1 MRPLKSWIL
10 TAAVVG
16 LSGCAFLPGTGVG
29 SLSDP
34 ADDTVPAAPVVPTA
48 PARWHVTA
56 PTVADLAAAGAPSA
70 GAGSADTASPGL
82 WWARFGD
89 PVLDEL
95 IAAAQAASP
104 DLSSAGA
111 RVAQARSLRVLAQ
124 ADLWPS
130 MQAQAGLGRGRAEP
144 GQSLATTASGS
155 LQAAWEIDLFGARRA
170 ASHAARARLAGAAAS
185 RDAVRIAVA
194 AEAALSYVQFRAC
207 QAQSDLARMDSRSRD
222 ETARLT
228 ALAAASGLRA
238 RADAALAQ
246 AGAAQGRGLAIQQ
259 EAQCQQLLKALVA
272 LTAMDEPTLGARL
285 ASAPGRLPS
294 VLPPAVTV
302 LPAALLQQRPDLSA
316 AAAEVDAAGADLAQR
331 QAQRWPQVAVQGQI
345 GLARAS
351 GVGFTRDGSVWS
363 LGPLSVTIPVFDGG
377 RRDATQ
383 RAASAA
389 YEDAAAR
396 YRAAFRQAVREVE
409 EALVRVEAA
418 RSREADT
425 RQAAQ
430 SLAEV
435 LRATQERWAAGLASQ
450 FDLED
455 ARRSALAARA
465 ALLDLE
471 REQVESAI
479 ALYRALGGG
488 WKEDA
493 TQPPS

>member
-1 MRPLKSWIL
+1 MRPFECWIL
-10 TAAVVG
+10 AAAVSG
-16 LSGCAFLPGTGVG
+16 LSGCAM
-29 SLSDP
+29 
-34 ADDTVPAAPVVPTA
+34 VPPSAVAPRPDAAQTAGPSA
-48 PARWHVTA
+48 PARWHAAVPA
-56 PTVADLAAAGAPSA
+56 ASDPAAAGRQTATT
-70 GAGSADTASPGL
+70 GSATGTGSVL

-89 PVLDEL
+89 PVLADL

-111 RVAQARSLRVLAQ
+111 RLAQARSQRVLAQ

-130 MQAQAGLGRGRAEP
+130 VQAQAGFGRGRAEP
-144 GQSLATTASGS
+144 GQSLATTASAS
-155 LQAAWEIDLFGARRA
+155 LQTAWEIDLFGARRA
-170 ASHAARARLAGAAAS
+170 ASQAAQARLDGAAAT
-185 RDAVRIAVA
+185 RDAVGIAVA

-207 QAQSDLARMDSRSRD
+207 QAQADLALMDSRSRE

-246 AGAAQGRGLAIQQ
+246 AGAAQGRSLAVQQ
-259 EAQCQQLLKALVA
+259 QAQCERLLKALVA
-272 LTAMDEPTLGARL
+272 LTALQEPALRDRL
-285 ASAPGRLPS
+285 AAAPGRLPP
-294 VLPPAVTV
+294 VAPPAVTV

-316 AAAEVDAAGADLAQR
+316 AAAEVEAAGAELAHR
-331 QAQRWPQVAVQGQI
+331 QAQRWPQMAVQGQI
-345 GLARAS
+345 GLARAA

-377 RRDATQ
+377 RREAAQ
-383 RAASAA
+383 RAAAVA
-389 YEDAAAR
+389 YDDAAAL
-396 YRAAFRQAVREVE
+396 YRAALRQAVREVE
-409 EALVRVEAA
+409 EALVRVAAA
-418 RSREADT
+418 RLREADT

-430 SLAEV
+430 SLDEV

-450 FDLED
+450 FELED

-465 ALLDLE
+465 AWVDLE

-488 WKEDA
+488 WQDGMQQA
-493 TQPPS
+493 PA

>member
-1 MRPLKSWIL
+1 MRACKIWIL
-10 TAAVVG
+10 AVAVSS
-16 LSGCAFLPGTGVG
+16 LSGCAFSPSSLVG
-29 SLSDP
+29 PRPDSAQTAGPMAP
-34 ADDTVPAAPVVPTA
+34 AVPSRWQAAVPAAIDP
-48 PARWHVTA
+48 
-56 PTVADLAAAGAPSA
+56 AAAGLPPARP
-70 GAGSADTASPGL
+70 GAAVAVRHPL

-89 PVLDEL
+89 PVLEGL

-111 RVAQARSLRVLAQ
+111 RVAQARSQRVMAR

-130 MQAQAGLGRGRAEP
+130 VQARAGLWRGRAEP
-144 GQSLATTASGS
+144 GQALATTASGS
-155 LQAAWEIDLFGARRA
+155 LQTAWEIDLFGARRA
-170 ASHAARARLAGAAAS
+170 ASQAAQARLDGAGATQ
-185 RDAVRIAVA
+185 DAVRIAVA

-207 QAQSDLARMDSRSRD
+207 QAQADLALMDSRSRE

-228 ALAAASGLRA
+228 ALAATSGLRA

-246 AGAAQGRGLAIQQ
+246 AGAAQGRALTVQQ
-259 EAQCQQLLKALVA
+259 QAQCDRLLKALVA
-272 LTAMDEPTLGARL
+272 LTAMDEPALRDRL
-285 ASAPGRLPS
+285 AAAPGRLPP
-294 VLPPAVTV
+294 VAPPAVAV

-316 AAAEVDAAGADLAQR
+316 AAAEVDATGAELAQR
-331 QAQRWPQVAVQGQI
+331 QAQRWPQMAVQGQI

-351 GVGFTRDGSVWS
+351 GVDFTRDGSVWS

-377 RRDATQ
+377 RRDAAQ
-383 RAASAA
+383 RAAAAA
-389 YEDAAAR
+389 YDDASTR
-396 YRAAFRQAVREVE
+396 YRAALRQAVREVE

-435 LRATQERWAAGLASQ
+435 LRGTQERWTAGLASQ
-450 FDLED
+450 FELED

-465 ALLDLE
+465 ALVDLE

-488 WKEDA
+488 WKDA
-493 TQPPS
+493 APSSPS

>member
-1 MRPLKSWIL
+1 MRACKIWIL
-10 TAAVVG
+10 AVAVSS
-16 LSGCAFLPGTGVG
+16 LSGCAFSPSSLVG
-29 SLSDP
+29 PRPDSAQTAGPMAP
-34 ADDTVPAAPVVPTA
+34 AVPSRWHAAVPAAIDP
-48 PARWHVTA
+48 
-56 PTVADLAAAGAPSA
+56 AAAGLPPARP
-70 GAGSADTASPGL
+70 GAAVAVRHPL

-89 PVLDEL
+89 PVLEGL

-111 RVAQARSLRVLAQ
+111 RVAQARSQRVMAR

-130 MQAQAGLGRGRAEP
+130 VQARAGLGRGRAEP
-144 GQSLATTASGS
+144 GQALATTASGS
-155 LQAAWEIDLFGARRA
+155 LQTAWEIDLFGARRA
-170 ASHAARARLAGAAAS
+170 ASQAAQARLDGAGATQ
-185 RDAVRIAVA
+185 DAVRIAVA

-207 QAQSDLARMDSRSRD
+207 QAQADLALMDSRSRE

-228 ALAAASGLRA
+228 ALAATSGLRA

-246 AGAAQGRGLAIQQ
+246 AGAAQGRALTVQQ
-259 EAQCQQLLKALVA
+259 QAQCDRLLKALVA
-272 LTAMDEPTLGARL
+272 LTAMDEP
-285 ASAPGRLPS
+285 
-294 VLPPAVTV
+294 
-302 LPAALLQQRPDLSA
+302 ALLQQRPDLSA
-316 AAAEVDAAGADLAQR
+316 AAAEVDATGAELAQR
-331 QAQRWPQVAVQGQI
+331 QAQRWPQMAVQGQI

-351 GVGFTRDGSVWS
+351 GVDFTRDGSVWS

-377 RRDATQ
+377 RRDAAQ
-383 RAASAA
+383 RAAAAA
-389 YEDAAAR
+389 YDDASTR
-396 YRAAFRQAVREVE
+396 YRAALRQAVREVE

-435 LRATQERWAAGLASQ
+435 LRGTQERWTAGLASQ
-450 FDLED
+450 FELED

-465 ALLDLE
+465 ALVDLE

-488 WKEDA
+488 WKDA
-493 TQPPS
+493 APSSPS